1 MSEPVKH
8 SEIEDVLSSIR
19 RLVSDADRQ
28 PNKTE
33 DGKSKAHL
41 DRLVLTDALRVP
53 ESQDSGEAAQGEN
66 DAPESDPQSESAAG
80 TAVDHFEFLAR
91 NGKKSQKA
99 GHFGDDAIAGGGVTQ
114 AEDEPTVPAEGTGRH
129 EAELQEVSDGDLQA
143 EDAQPESDVL
153 ADARGDAED
162 LITGPAETGSSQPEP
177 SDDEERPMFA
187 AVASKFTVDEDAP
200 WSDPEATLYEAA
212 GIASQA
218 DANPYGNPD
227 DIRPLTEK
235 IAALE
240 EVIGQTEDQWE
251 PDDPGTDDY
260 AGTEVETLEWED
272 TPLEDSA
279 PEVAVPMFRHTVLD
293 DDPAPAEEAPDQ
305 PTEAEEIVEETAEF
319 AIDPVEPNDEP
330 VEGAESTSEDVEQMS
345 HLVLEL
351 TEQQQTEPAV
361 SDIDEATMDEAA
373 LRQLVAEIVREEL
386 QGVLGERITRN
397 VRKLVRREIHRAL
410 TLQELD

>member
-28 PNKTE
+28 PDKTK
-33 DGKSKAHL
+33 DGTPKVQL

-53 ESQDSGEAAQGEN
+53 EPEDTEEATQE
-66 DAPESDPQSESAAG
+66 ESDVAETDSPSGSETT
-80 TAVDHFEFLAR
+80 TAVDHFEFLTR
-91 NGKKSQKA
+91 NSQKSRNA
-99 GHFGDDAIAGGGVTQ
+99 GHFGDDAVVEEGHAESDAGAAKDTNANGAKLQEASGDVWH
-114 AEDEPTVPAEGTGRH
+114 EDEDP
-129 EAELQEVSDGDLQA
+129 
-143 EDAQPESDVL
+143 PESDKL
-153 ADARGDAED
+153 TFAQSETED
-162 LITGPAETGSSQPEP
+162 LIAGASEPGNNQPEP

-187 AVASKFTVDEDAP
+187 AVASKFAVDKDAP
-200 WSDPEATLYEAA
+200 WSDPDATLYEAA
-212 GIASQA
+212 GITSQA
-218 DANPYGNPD
+218 DADPYGNPD

-251 PDDPGTDDY
+251 PDDPGADDY
-260 AGTEVETLEWED
+260 AGTEVDTLEWED
-272 TPLEDSA
+272 TPLEESA
-279 PEVAVPMFRHTVLD
+279 AETAVPMFRHTVLED
-293 DDPAPAEEAPDQ
+293 DIAPAEPVNN
-305 PTEAEEIVEETAEF
+305 PPEETEEDREDPAAAETHLSPPSDETLEDVK
-319 AIDPVEPNDEP
+319 ATVEDGEQTSDPVI
-330 VEGAESTSEDVEQMS
+330 
-345 HLVLEL
+345 EL
-351 TEQQQTEPAV
+351 TEQDQTEPET
-361 SDIDEATMDEAA
+361 SNIDEATMDEAA